1 MANKKEVLHMLLTNA
16 YVLLGNFV
24 FQKRDVLLKQGKI
37 ARIMPCGFLQ
47 VVETLD
53 CEGSYLLPGLI
64 DVHTHGC
71 DGVDVMDGGYETINR
86 MSRFMA
92 KNGVTSFLPTS
103 MTMGYEDIKSAFLSV
118 KEAYEKGCD
127 GANVMGI
134 NMEGPYINPKKA
146 GAQDPKFVK
155 SASIEEFCELQE
167 VSGGLIKLVTVAPE
181 MPGNMEFIRQA
192 SALGV
197 HVSCGHSEA
206 DYDKIIEAKENGAD
220 HMTHLYNAMTPLTHR
235 DPNAV
240 GAALTS
246 DELFCEVI
254 CDGIHL
260 HRAAVLTAY
269 KMKGADRMLF
279 ISDLMMATGLPDG
292 QYKIGRLDVWVRD
305 GIARIAEGNLAGS
318 TAKLL
323 NCVKKA
329 VEFGIPLEDAVKI
342 ASLTPAKSVGID
354 HTKGSIE
361 IGKDADVI
369 LVGQDLALQ
378 RTIIGGKTVF
388 CSKV

>member
-47 VVETLD
+47 DEETLD

-71 DGVDVMDGGYETINR
+71 DGVDVMDGGYEAINR

-146 GAQDPKFVK
+146 GAQDL
-155 SASIEEFCELQE
+155 CL
-167 VSGGLIKLVTVAPE
+167 
-181 MPGNMEFIRQA
+181 
-192 SALGV
+192 
-197 HVSCGHSEA
+197 
-206 DYDKIIEAKENGAD
+206 
-220 HMTHLYNAMTPLTHR
+220 
-235 DPNAV
+235 
-240 GAALTS
+240 
-246 DELFCEVI
+246 
-254 CDGIHL
+254 
-260 HRAAVLTAY
+260 
-269 KMKGADRMLF
+269 
-279 ISDLMMATGLPDG
+279 
-292 QYKIGRLDVWVRD
+292 RL
-305 GIARIAEGNLAGS
+305 
-318 TAKLL
+318 
-323 NCVKKA
+323 
-329 VEFGIPLEDAVKI
+329 
-342 ASLTPAKSVGID
+342 
-354 HTKGSIE
+354 
-361 IGKDADVI
+361 
-369 LVGQDLALQ
+369 
-378 RTIIGGKTVF
+378 
-388 CSKV
+388 